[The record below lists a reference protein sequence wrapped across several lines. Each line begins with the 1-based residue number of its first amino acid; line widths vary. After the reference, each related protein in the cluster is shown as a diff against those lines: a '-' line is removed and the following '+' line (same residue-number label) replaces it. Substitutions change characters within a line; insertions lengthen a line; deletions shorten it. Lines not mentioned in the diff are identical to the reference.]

1 MIKIKGIAAT
11 MRSLREQVNSEISKQ
26 KAKEMDTI
34 VTKLAQATPKDTGEA
49 AAGWKR
55 EGDTIVNRVEHID
68 YLNEG
73 SSQQAPARFVEKT
86 VLEHQGVSPS
96 GIIVKTI

>member
-1 MIKIKGIAAT
+1 MIKITGVASTIRDLK
-11 MRSLREQVNSEISKQ
+11 RKVNSEISRRKVEEMDKLVVKLQ
-26 KAKEMDTI
+26 KA
-34 VTKLAQATPKDTGEA
+34 TPVDTGRA

-55 EGDTIVNRVEHID
+55 EGDAIVNEVEYID